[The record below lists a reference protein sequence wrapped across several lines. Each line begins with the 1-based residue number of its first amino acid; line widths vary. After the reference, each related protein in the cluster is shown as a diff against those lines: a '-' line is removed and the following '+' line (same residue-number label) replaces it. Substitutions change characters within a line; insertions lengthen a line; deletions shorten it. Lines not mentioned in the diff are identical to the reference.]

1 MTDYSKMT
9 TEEFDNILTEIL
21 QAEPHAGV
29 VLHIP
34 GVYEIVAEEYN
45 NAVLD
50 EWRRRQEE
58 AE

>member
-1 MTDYSKMT
+1 MKDYSKMT

-21 QAEPHAGV
+21 QAEPHAGT

-34 GVYEIVAEEYN
+34 GIYEILAEYYN

-50 EWRRRQEE
+50 EWARQQEK
-58 AE
+58 

>member
-9 TEEFDNILTEIL
+9 QEDFDTILVELL

-29 VLHIP
+29 LLHIP
-34 GVYEIVAEEYN
+34 GIYEIVAEEYN

-50 EWRRRQEE
+50 EWKRRQESK
-58 AE
+58 